1 MMTESKTL
9 FDAFMVA
16 MVFASGRLVQ
26 AKPFADAM
34 MLFTALLVIVVVV
47 STVPDIDLHAAAS
60 SKKDLMSQK
69 R

>member
-16 MVFASGRLVQ
+16 MVFASGRLMQ
-26 AKPFADAM
+26 AKSFADAM

-47 STVPDIDLHAAAS
+47 STVPDIDLDAS
-60 SKKDLMSQK
+60 APS
-69 R
+69 